1 MPTPNSFVDDP
12 MDIDEDDFRLLP
24 DDLNPVVTKSYWPA
38 GNCWSFVEGSRRA
51 KQRQAKKK
59 LVRPKRMKLETTME
73 LPIIYQSSGEG
84 KRRRIDPNNAQT
96 DPGIPQ
102 KSGNTFSPARSL
114 KRRILDQASGERKR
128 VSNQTAGSQ
137 EAVVFGEIS
146 DPSDPILESVSNE
159 TAESQEAGA
168 RHETVCGGIS
178 GSSDPILES
187 VSNET
192 AGTQETQSSVLAPQV
207 SERPWEKWNSDVP
220 NMFDDSILE
229 WLYSPTIP
237 AVNILDQASGE
248 SKRVSNLTAGS
259 QEAVVCADVS
269 GPLDLISQS
278 VSNEPAGSQEAG
290 VASGVDVPV
299 STETVGA
306 DTGESHQD
314 TRTTPVRPIGVA
326 IPKRLI
332 AERRGITLPPK
343 GIHIRVRFM
352 ILYLY

>member
-1 MPTPNSFVDDP
+1 M
-12 MDIDEDDFRLLP
+12 
-24 DDLNPVVTKSYWPA
+24 
-38 GNCWSFVEGSRRA
+38 
-51 KQRQAKKK
+51 
-59 LVRPKRMKLETTME
+59 
-73 LPIIYQSSGEG
+73 
-84 KRRRIDPNNAQT
+84 
-96 DPGIPQ
+96 
-102 KSGNTFSPARSL
+102 
-114 KRRILDQASGERKR
+114 
-128 VSNQTAGSQ
+128 
-137 EAVVFGEIS
+137 
-146 DPSDPILESVSNE
+146 
-159 TAESQEAGA
+159 
-168 RHETVCGGIS
+168 
-178 GSSDPILES
+178 
-187 VSNET
+187 
-192 AGTQETQSSVLAPQV
+192 
-207 SERPWEKWNSDVP
+207 P